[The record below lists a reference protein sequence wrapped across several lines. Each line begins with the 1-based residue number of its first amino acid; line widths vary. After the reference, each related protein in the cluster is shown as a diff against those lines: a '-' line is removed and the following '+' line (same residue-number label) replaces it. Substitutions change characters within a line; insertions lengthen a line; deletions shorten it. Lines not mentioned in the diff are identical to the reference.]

1 MIIRRERGDVT
12 GDLIKLHNTEF
23 HDFYSSSNITRT
35 IKSRRMRW
43 TGHAERSG
51 ERRVWWGNM
60 KEGDHLE
67 DLRVGG
73 KIILKCIFRE

>member
-12 GDLIKLHNTEF
+12 GDLIELHRTEF
-23 HDFYSSSNITRT
+23 HDFYSSSDVART

-67 DLRVGG
+67 DLHVDG
-73 KIILKCIFRE
+73 KTILKCIFRE